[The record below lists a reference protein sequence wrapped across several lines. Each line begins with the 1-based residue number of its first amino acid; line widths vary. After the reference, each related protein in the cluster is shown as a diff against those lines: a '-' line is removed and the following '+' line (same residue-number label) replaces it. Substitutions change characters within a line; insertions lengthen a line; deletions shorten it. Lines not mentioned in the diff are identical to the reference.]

1 MKKIILFDLDGTLT
15 DSSEGI
21 IKCCLYALEK
31 YNIKLSSEE
40 LNTFIGPPLRYSFL
54 RYGVPENEVENA
66 LSRYRERYLTVG
78 KFENRPY
85 DGIADLLEKL
95 KSAGHTLFVAT
106 AKPEVTAR
114 EIIEHF
120 GLKNYFVDVCGA
132 SFDTSRDSKAAVISH
147 LLNTYELTGEII
159 MIGDT
164 VFDVE
169 GAAEFG
175 IPTVGVSWGF
185 GKAEDMLSAGAKAVA
200 NSMDELFELI
210 N

>member
-1 MKKIILFDLDGTLT
+1 MKLLKKIILFDLDGTLT

-31 YNIKLSSEE
+31 YNIKLSSKE

-95 KSAGHTLFVAT
+95 C
-106 AKPEVTAR
+106 
-114 EIIEHF
+114 EIDGIEWIRI
-120 GLKNYFVDVCGA
+120 LY
-132 SFDTSRDSKAAVISH
+132 
-147 LLNTYELTGEII
+147 
-159 MIGDT
+159 
-164 VFDVE
+164 
-169 GAAEFG
+169 
-175 IPTVGVSWGF
+175 
-185 GKAEDMLSAGAKAVA
+185 
-200 NSMDELFELI
+200 
-210 N
+210 